1 MAIADTIRL
10 VVGIIGNII
19 SVFMFL
25 SPLPTFLKVWKWKST
40 RGFSGFPYPMTLLN
54 CALWVLYGMPFVH
67 PNSILVV
74 TVNGAGVIFE
84 TVYTI
89 VFLVFCKNKKEKMR
103 VVGLLAII
111 SIFFAAV
118 AGLALTLEHTHK
130 RRTLVIGTIC
140 IVFNVFMYAAPL
152 SIMLPNGLGALLGAS
167 QLILYGV
174 YYGSTRW
181 DEDEEKESGGRTD
194 KGGDGNSQPM
204 QILYGG
210 HDDNVDRSGIP

>member
-1 MAIADTIRL
+1 
-10 VVGIIGNII
+10 
-19 SVFMFL
+19 
-25 SPLPTFLKVWKWKST
+25 
-40 RGFSGFPYPMTLLN
+40 MTLLN

-84 TVYTI
+84 TVYTT

-103 VVGLLAII
+103 VVGLLAVI

-152 SIMLPNGLGALLGAS
+152 SIMKRVIQTKSVKYMPFYLSLGCTANGFVWTVYGCIHFDINLVLPNGLGALLGTS
-167 QLILYGV
+167 QLILNGV

-194 KGGDGNSQPM
+194 KGGDGNSQPL
-204 QILYGG
+204 QILSGG
-210 HDDNVDRSGIP
+210 RHADNVDRSGIP